1 MKALASWRNNPPK
14 VPKGP
19 QKKTKHSRPQG
30 PFGTFGPF
38 FLGIL
43 VSMLFC
49 FFVLFASFLLFSSL
63 IIPKERKEKEVQ
75 GFRAGTFL
83 WTFSKNAPQTA
94 QKVQP

>member
-19 QKKTKHSRPQG
+19 QKKTKHFRPQG

-83 WTFSKNAPQTA
+83 WTFCKNAPQTA